1 MLTQV
6 RVEGP
11 QQRKFGL
18 YSAVIASILDEESRD
33 YLHCDRE
40 LDQEKK
46 KVSIYSSAAA
56 VLLLL
61 HLWLGKKHWK
71 PHPEQ

>member
-1 MLTQV
+1 MLTQI

-11 QQRKFGL
+11 KQRKLGL
-18 YSAVIASILDEESRD
+18 YSSVIASILDDESRD
-33 YLHCDRE
+33 YLQCDRE

-61 HLWLGKKHWK
+61 HLWLSKKH
-71 PHPEQ
+71 